1 MRLLS
6 LEEAQKKLGGISLA
20 LLRKA
25 IADGRLPAVRIGRRV
40 FLDEAVANIN
50 ERTIASPLIDTG
62 LSNDMS
68 ASRTSS
74 IDLREARLN

>member
-6 LEEAQKKLGGISLA
+6 LEEARKRKLGGISLA

-40 FLDEAVANIN
+40 FLDEDYLDQ
-50 ERTIASPLIDTG
+50 RCTLG
-62 LSNDMS
+62 QLFS
-68 ASRTSS
+68 ASRPAK
-74 IDLREARLN
+74 AR

>member
-6 LEEAQKKLGGISLA
+6 LEEARKRKLGGISLA

-40 FLDEAVANIN
+40 FLDEDYLDQRCTLGQVFS
-50 ERTIASPLIDTG
+50 T
-62 LSNDMS
+62 
-68 ASRTSS
+68 SRPAQG
-74 IDLREARLN
+74 R

>member
-6 LEEAQKKLGGISLA
+6 LEEARKKKLGGISMA

-40 FLDEAVANIN
+40 FLDEDYLDQRCTAGQLFSS
-50 ERTIASPLIDTG
+50 TH
-62 LSNDMS
+62 S
-68 ASRTSS
+68 AK
-74 IDLREARLN
+74 AR